1 MIKNILDKILGNTK
15 QTVIKKED
23 KINIKGTLGEL
34 RQEIRLDGLPRQ
46 HYKVINNI
54 IIPNKENTS
63 QIDHLVISNFGIF
76 VIENK
81 NFKGNIYGS
90 ERSKTWTQFLGG
102 TKNNFYNPIYQ
113 NYSHIKAIENI
124 LGTNKN
130 IYSIIVFGE
139 KSTLRNIEIDSEK
152 IKVIKESDLLAT
164 INTYTDKVLT
174 DTEVK
179 TYFNKILES
188 ISTIKQDANKHSIDI
203 KNKIEKS
210 KKICPRCK
218 SELVERKGQYGRF
231 LGCSS
236 YPNYKFTNKLD

>member
-34 RQEIRLDGLPRQ
+34 RQEIRLDGLPRE

-102 TKNNFYNPIYQ
+102 TK
-113 NYSHIKAIENI
+113 K
-124 LGTNKN
+124 
-130 IYSIIVFGE
+130 
-139 KSTLRNIEIDSEK
+139 
-152 IKVIKESDLLAT
+152 
-164 INTYTDKVLT
+164 
-174 DTEVK
+174 
-179 TYFNKILES
+179 
-188 ISTIKQDANKHSIDI
+188 
-203 KNKIEKS
+203 
-210 KKICPRCK
+210 
-218 SELVERKGQYGRF
+218 
-231 LGCSS
+231 
-236 YPNYKFTNKLD
+236 

>member
-34 RQEIRLDGLPRQ
+34 RQEIRLDGLPRE

-152 IKVIKESDLLAT
+152 
-164 INTYTDKVLT
+164 
-174 DTEVK
+174 
-179 TYFNKILES
+179 NKS
-188 ISTIKQDANKHSIDI
+188 NKR
-203 KNKIEKS
+203 E
-210 KKICPRCK
+210 
-218 SELVERKGQYGRF
+218 
-231 LGCSS
+231 
-236 YPNYKFTNKLD
+236 